1 MLLVRETILG
11 DWQALRDIRLEALRD
26 APSAFG
32 SSYASE
38 VARDEAHWRGRSSGG
53 GMFLAYLTEVSEP
66 SVSIPV
72 GLAGGYQADPVTV
85 ELVSMYV
92 RPRGRGRGV
101 GEALVAAVIGWAA
114 ARRATSVHLWVTE
127 TNTPARALYQRCG
140 FALTGERQPL
150 PSDPGISEVA
160 MARPLAAAPAARPAA
175 AELGAGEVSAHEVGA
190 HEVGAGEVGAGEV
203 SAHEVSAH
211 EVSAGGVSAGDADP
225 SSAELRPDPEQP
237 HRPPAGEPL
246 QR

>member
-1 MLLVRETILG
+1 MVLVRETVPG

-26 APSAFG
+26 HPSAFG
-32 SSYASE
+32 SSYARE
-38 VARDEAHWRGRSSGG
+38 AVRDEEHWRGRSSGG
-53 GMFLAYLTEVSEP
+53 GMFLAYLTEVGEANKVSEVSEVSEP
-66 SVSIPV
+66 A

-101 GEALVAAVIGWAA
+101 GEALVAAVIGWASD
-114 ARRATSVHLWVTE
+114 RRATSVHLWVTE
-127 TNTPARALYQRCG
+127 TNAPARALYQRCG

-150 PSDPGISEVA
+150 PSDPAISEVA
-160 MARPLAAAPAARPAA
+160 MARPLAAARAVRLAA
-175 AELGAGEVSAHEVGA
+175 AQ
-190 HEVGAGEVGAGEV
+190 
-203 SAHEVSAH
+203 
-211 EVSAGGVSAGDADP
+211 VSAGEAAL

-237 HRPPAGEPL
+237 HRSPAGEPL